1 MKASLVEGLVGWL
14 KGGIGWVG
22 EVINSPK
29 KCSPCAEQMAGC
41 GQQDRNHHNYMSPLA
56 TTPHARHCHHL
67 GLDQGA
73 KVVTRPTRPSSTPP
87 DPDTT
92 RSRHDPIPTRHDQG
106 PLRPTT
112 QQSTAKLKS
121 PPNFE
126 SDQTTSKLDREL
138 YI

>member
-1 MKASLVEGLVGWL
+1 
-14 KGGIGWVG
+14 
-22 EVINSPK
+22 
-29 KCSPCAEQMAGC
+29 
-41 GQQDRNHHNYMSPLA
+41 MSPLA
-56 TTPHARHCHHL
+56 TTPHARHYHHL

-92 RSRHDPIPTRHDQG
+92 RSRHDPIPTRHDQD

-112 QQSTAKLKS
+112 QQNTAKLKS

-126 SDQTTSKLDREL
+126 SDQTTKPAIFIWNAAVLIWNTAIFFGKQPFLSGTQPFHLE
-138 YI
+138 